1 MREDFLWGGAIA
13 ANQVEGAWDV
23 DGKGPSTAD
32 MLTRGS
38 RDVPRLI
45 TRGIEAGQSYPSH
58 DAIDFYHRF
67 REDIAL
73 LAGMG
78 IKALRLSIAWTRIF
92 PHGDDPE
99 PNEAGL
105 AYYDAV
111 FDELVAH
118 GIEPIVTLSHY
129 EMPFSLTERMNGWAD
144 RRVID
149 LFVRYCRVV
158 FERYR
163 GKVRH
168 WITFN
173 EINTGVTPYGG
184 YLALGIL
191 NEGTRVMN
199 DPVDVPELRY
209 RALHHQFLASALAVR
224 EAHRIDP
231 QNKVGCMIVQMTAY
245 PRTCSPEDV
254 LLCQQYDEMTN
265 LFCGDVQV
273 FGEYPYFAR
282 AFFAREGID
291 LGEQPEDAQIMRDGT
306 VDYYTFSYYVSNC
319 VSADPDAERTAG
331 NILGGVVNPYL
342 EASEWGWQIDPVGL
356 RYTLNKLYSRYR
368 IPLMVV
374 ENGLGARDRVEKDG
388 AVHDPYRI
396 DYLRRHIEQIELA
409 ANDGVDV
416 QGYTPWGVIDLVSA
430 STGEMG
436 KRYGMVYVDKNDDGS
451 GTLRRIPKDSY
462 YWYRDVIKRGGAQ

>member
-231 QNKVGCMIVQMTAY
+231 QNK
-245 PRTCSPEDV
+245 DV
-254 LLCQQYDEMTN
+254 LTLVAEYLFINIDDQLKALNKRDENELKNLITAPSVKYRRPYDVYIE
-265 LFCGDVQV
+265 
-273 FGEYPYFAR
+273 EYPHLASFMASVNGNDFLTDPTGSRCFLPFEVLSIDIDR
-282 AFFAREGID
+282 AIW
-291 LGEQPEDAQIMRDGT
+291 
-306 VDYYTFSYYVSNC
+306 
-319 VSADPDAERTAG
+319 
-331 NILGGVVNPYL
+331 VN
-342 EASEWGWQIDPVGL
+342 
-356 RYTLNKLYSRYR
+356 
-368 IPLMVV
+368 M
-374 ENGLGARDRVEKDG
+374 DRVYAEARTLLSNGFRYWFDEAEIEELHRGNAAFHVQTIEYEMLLKGFEKPPAH
-388 AVHDPYRI
+388 AVTDCFMTTVEI
-396 DYLRRHIEQIELA
+396 MDYLRSYSSLNLSEKRMGEALRKAGFERRSKRIGGNPVYGWVIEKISP
-409 ANDGVDV
+409 N
-416 QGYTPWGVIDLVSA
+416 PFVS
-430 STGEMG
+430 
-436 KRYGMVYVDKNDDGS
+436 YG
-451 GTLRRIPKDSY
+451 L
-462 YWYRDVIKRGGAQ
+462 

>member
-13 ANQVEGAWDV
+13 ANQVEGAWRE

-32 MLTRGS
+32 MLTRGA

-45 TRGIEAGQSYPSH
+45 TRSIEEDKVYPSH
-58 DAIDFYHRF
+58 EAIDFYHRF
-67 REDIAL
+67 REDISL

-78 IKALRLSIAWTRIF
+78 INALRLSIAWTRIF

-105 AYYDAV
+105 AYYDEV
-111 FDELVAH
+111 FDELLAH

-144 RRVID
+144 RRVVD
-149 LFVRYCRVV
+149 LFERYCRTV
-158 FERYR
+158 FARYR
-163 GKVRH
+163 GRVRR

-191 NEGTRVMN
+191 NEGTRVMD
-199 DPVDVPELRY
+199 DPVDVPELRF
-209 RALHHQFLASALAVR
+209 RALHHQFLASARAVLA
-224 EAHRIDP
+224 AHEIDP
-231 QNKVGCMIVQMTAY
+231 LNQVGCMVVQMTAY

-254 LLCQQYDEMTN
+254 LLCQQFDEMSN

-282 AFFAREGID
+282 AFFEREGID
-291 LGEQPEDAQIMRDGT
+291 LCERPGDAELLRAGT
-306 VDYYTFSYYVSNC
+306 VDYYSLSYYVSNC
-319 VSADPDAERTAG
+319 VSSDPAAERTAG

-342 EASEWGWQIDPVGL
+342 ESSAWGWQIDPVGL

-368 IPLMVV
+368 VPLMVV
-374 ENGLGARDRVEKDG
+374 ENGLGAVDRVEADG
-388 AVHDPYRI
+388 SVHDPYRI

-409 ANDGVDV
+409 AGDGVDV
-416 QGYTPWGVIDLVSA
+416 LGYTPWGVIDLVSA
-430 STGEMG
+430 STGEMS
-436 KRYGMVYVDKNDDGS
+436 KRYGMVHVEKNDDGT
-451 GTLRRIPKDSY
+451 GTLRRRPKDSY
-462 YWYRDVIKRGGAQ
+462 WWYRDVIARGGVR